1 MNQYRISFRTVTIR
15 PENKNLRFA
24 ETVDH
29 DTKAVS
35 PYDAVKQIFPAAI
48 YYYKINPYCHV
59 FYDNQFG
66 NIFVKS

>member
-15 PENKNLRFA
+15 PENKSLYFA
-24 ETVDH
+24 ETVDK
-29 DTKAVS
+29 DVNSDS
-35 PYDAVKQIFPAAI
+35 PFNAIRQIFPDAT